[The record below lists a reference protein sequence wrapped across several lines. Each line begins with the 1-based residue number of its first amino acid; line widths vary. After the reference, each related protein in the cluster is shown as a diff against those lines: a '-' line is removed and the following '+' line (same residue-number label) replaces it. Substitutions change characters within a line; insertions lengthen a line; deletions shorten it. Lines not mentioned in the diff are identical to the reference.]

1 MGTWLREGFTDPAV
15 VAELPQAL
23 LPFAAAAERIRLD
36 DHPLFSP
43 IDETGRHSAILMLL
57 SADPE
62 PALLMIRRADDMRAH
77 AGQPALPGGAV
88 DPGDAGAIGAA
99 LREAEEE
106 TGLDPGGVRVFGQ
119 LPDLWLSFSGFVVS
133 PVLGWWQTPSPVAP
147 QDPAE
152 VALVTSVRVA
162 DLVDP
167 INRVRTRHP
176 SGYVGPAFAVND
188 MLVWGFT
195 AGLIDLVLR
204 EAGLEVPWDLERYVD
219 LQLPGDRS

>member
-1 MGTWLREGFTDPAV
+1 MGTWLRAGFTDPAV
-15 VAELPQAL
+15 VSELPAAL
-23 LPFAAAAERIRLD
+23 TPFAVAAERIRLD

-43 IDETGRHSAILMLL
+43 TDDTGRHSAVLMLL

-62 PALLMIRRADDMRAH
+62 PELLMIRRADDMRAH

-88 DPGDAGAIGAA
+88 DPDDAGAVGAA

-106 TGLDPGGVRVFGQ
+106 TGLDPSGVRVFGQ

-152 VALVTSVRVA
+152 VALVTSVRIA

-167 INRVRTRHP
+167 ANRVRARHP
-176 SGYVGPAFAVND
+176 SGYLGPAFTVND

-204 EAGLEVPWDLERYVD
+204 EAGLELPWDSERYVD
-219 LQLPGDRS
+219 LQIPGTSS